1 MIESYFVGVYNFCKK
16 RCTRFEVWRGFLQ
29 KRVKETRTTA
39 LLSKIHIMSNILE
52 AKQDKDSSY
61 HPLAKMIPRHA
72 HLKICD
78 FFASFRNA
86 LQCLSF
92 NKKTVQN
99 LDFTMLL
106 TGSKFLILNLDSAC
120 VTMT

>member
-1 MIESYFVGVYNFCKK
+1 MIESFFVGAYNFCKK

-29 KRVKETRTTA
+29 KRMRETRTTA

-72 HLKICD
+72 HLKIRFPQGSGGSSPFTGTMILLSQVSPGERAVI
-78 FFASFRNA
+78 FFR
-86 LQCLSF
+86 
-92 NKKTVQN
+92 
-99 LDFTMLL
+99 
-106 TGSKFLILNLDSAC
+106 
-120 VTMT
+120 